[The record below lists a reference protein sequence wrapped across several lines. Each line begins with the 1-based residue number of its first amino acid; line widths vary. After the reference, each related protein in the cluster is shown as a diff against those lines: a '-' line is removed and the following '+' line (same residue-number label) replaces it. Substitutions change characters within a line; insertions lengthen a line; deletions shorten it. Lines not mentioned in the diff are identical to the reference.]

1 MVPREATVEIEIPFY
16 DVDLMEV
23 AWHGHY
29 LKYFEIARSAFFR
42 SIDYDYADMRNSGL
56 SWPIVEARL
65 RYVRP
70 ARLGQTIRV
79 RARLTEFE
87 LRLKIEYLVTDAASG
102 ERLTKGHT
110 VQVPVDIESRELVL
124 GTPAIIYEKLGIAG

>member
-1 MVPREATVEIEIPFY
+1 MTPREATVTIEVPFY

-29 LKYFEIARSAFFR
+29 LKYFEVARSALLK
-42 SIDYDYADMRNSGL
+42 SIDYDYADMRQSGL
-56 SWPIVEARL
+56 SWPIIEVGL

-70 ARLGQTIRV
+70 ARLGQQIKV
-79 RARLTEFE
+79 RARLTEIE

-110 VQVPVDIESRELVL
+110 IQVPVDTATQELIL
-124 GTPAIIYEKLGIAG
+124 GTPAVIYEKLGRA